1 MAFFKFQLDL
11 YLGGGVI
18 LLLKEGVM
26 LRNEVQNKTGL
37 TRKAIEYYEEKGLI
51 DPVRLENGY
60 RDYSEEDVEILEKV
74 ALFTKLGLN
83 LREIKEIIFEGGS
96 LSSILRDRQY
106 ELSVEEKKKK
116 IIEMIVKGVDKGY
129 IDEKVKNLEMNDTIY
144 KKLVNVFP
152 GYYGQMFFSAYRP
165 FLNEPL
171 KDDGRDAF
179 EKFVEYLDSL
189 PEFDLTDK
197 EKEYLDKISAGFDMA
212 TLEEINRSKIDAVSN
227 SKEWLEENR
236 EILDEYERYK
246 NSDEYKN
253 SEVKKLQDKLSKYML
268 DNNYYEVAIP
278 LIRKFSPSYDE
289 YYRKLLKAND
299 DYLNR

>member
-1 MAFFKFQLDL
+1 
-11 YLGGGVI
+11 
-18 LLLKEGVM
+18 M

-37 TRKAIEYYEEKGLI
+37 TRKAIEYYEEKGII

-60 RDYSEEDVEILEKV
+60 RDYSEKDVEILEKV
-74 ALFTKLGLN
+74 ALFTKLGLS
-83 LREIKEIIFEGGS
+83 LKEIREIIFDGES
-96 LSSILRDRQY
+96 LSSILRNRQY
-106 ELSVEEKKKK
+106 ELSVEEKKKE
-116 IIEMIVKGVDKGY
+116 ILEMIVKGADKST

-152 GYYGQMFFSAYRP
+152 GYYGQMFFSAYKP

-171 KDDGRDAF
+171 EDEGRAAF

-189 PEFDLTDK
+189 PEFNLTDE
-197 EKEYLDKISAGFDMA
+197 EKEYLDKISTGFDME
-212 TLEEINRSKIDAVSN
+212 TLEEINKSKIDAVSN
-227 SKEWLEENR
+227 SKEWIEENR
-236 EILDEYERYK
+236 EFLDEYEKYK

-253 SEVKKLQDKLSKYML
+253 SEVKKLQDKLTKYMA

-289 YYRKLLKAND
+289 YYRKLIKANE

>member
-1 MAFFKFQLDL
+1 
-11 YLGGGVI
+11 
-18 LLLKEGVM
+18 M

-37 TRKAIEYYEEKGLI
+37 TRKAIEYYEEKGII

-60 RDYSEEDVEILEKV
+60 RDYSDKDVEILEKV
-74 ALFTKLGLN
+74 SLFSKLGLS
-83 LREIKEIIFEGGS
+83 LKEIREIIFDGGG
-96 LSSILRDRQY
+96 LSSVLRTKQY
-106 ELSVEEKKKK
+106 ELSVEEKKKE
-116 IIEMIVKGVDKGY
+116 ILEMIVKGADKSI
-129 IDEKVKNLEMNDTIY
+129 IDEELKNLEMNDTIY
-144 KKLVNVFP
+144 KKLMNIFP

-189 PEFDLTDK
+189 PEFNLTDE
-197 EKEYLDKISAGFDMA
+197 EKEYLDRISSGLDME
-212 TLEEINRSKIDAVSN
+212 TLEEVNRSKIDAVSN

-236 EILDEYERYK
+236 EFIDEYERYK

-253 SEVKKLQDKLSKYML
+253 SEFKKLQDKLSKYMT

-278 LIRKFSPSYDE
+278 LIRKFSPSYDD
-289 YYRKLLKAND
+289 YYRKLLKANE

>member
-1 MAFFKFQLDL
+1 
-11 YLGGGVI
+11 
-18 LLLKEGVM
+18 M

-37 TRKAIEYYEEKGLI
+37 TRKAIEYYEEKGII

-60 RDYSEEDVEILEKV
+60 RDYSEKDVEILEKV

-83 LREIKEIIFEGGS
+83 LKEIREIIFDEGN
-96 LSSILRDRQY
+96 LSSVLRTRQY
-106 ELSVEEKKKK
+106 ELSVEEKKKE
-116 IIEMIVKGVDKGY
+116 ILEMIVKGADKSK

-171 KDDGRDAF
+171 EDDGRAAF

-189 PEFDLTDK
+189 PEFDLTDE
-197 EKEYLDKISAGFDMA
+197 EKEYLDKISTGFDME
-212 TLEEINRSKIDAVSN
+212 TLEEINRSKIDALSN
-227 SKEWLEENR
+227 PKEWLEENR
-236 EILDEYERYK
+236 EFLDEYERYK

-253 SEVKKLQDKLSKYML
+253 SEVKKLQDKLAKYMAE
-268 DNNYYEVAIP
+268 NNYYEVAIP
-278 LIRKFSPSYDE
+278 LIRKFSPSYDD
-289 YYRKLLKAND
+289 YYRKLIKANE
-299 DYLNR
+299 DYLKR

>member
-1 MAFFKFQLDL
+1 
-11 YLGGGVI
+11 
-18 LLLKEGVM
+18 M

-37 TRKAIEYYEEKGLI
+37 TRKAIEYYEEKGII

-74 ALFTKLGLN
+74 ALFTKLGLS
-83 LREIKEIIFEGGS
+83 LKEIREIIFDEGN
-96 LSSILRDRQY
+96 LSSVLRTRQY
-106 ELSVEEKKKK
+106 ELSVEEKKKE
-116 IIEMIVKGVDKGY
+116 ILEMIVKGADKSK

-171 KDDGRDAF
+171 KPDGIDAF

-189 PEFDLTDK
+189 PEFNLTDE
-197 EKEYLDKISAGFDMA
+197 EKEYLDKISTGFDME
-212 TLEEINRSKIDAVSN
+212 TLEEINRSKIDALSN
-227 SKEWLEENR
+227 PKEWLEENR
-236 EILDEYERYK
+236 EFLDEYERYK

-253 SEVKKLQDKLSKYML
+253 SEVKKLQDKLAKYMAE
-268 DNNYYEVAIP
+268 NNYYEVAIP
-278 LIRKFSPSYDE
+278 LIRKFSPCYDD
-289 YYRKLLKAND
+289 YYRKLIKANE
-299 DYLNR
+299 DYLKR

>member
-1 MAFFKFQLDL
+1 
-11 YLGGGVI
+11 
-18 LLLKEGVM
+18 M

-37 TRKAIEYYEEKGLI
+37 TRKAIEYYEEKGII

-60 RDYSEEDVEILEKV
+60 RDYSEKDVEILEKV
-74 ALFTKLGLN
+74 ALFTKLGLS
-83 LREIKEIIFEGGS
+83 LKEIREIIFDGES
-96 LSSILRDRQY
+96 LSSILRNRQY
-106 ELSVEEKKKK
+106 ELSVEEKKKE
-116 IIEMIVKGVDKGY
+116 ILEMIVKGADKST

-152 GYYGQMFFSAYRP
+152 GYYGQMFFSAYKP

-171 KDDGRDAF
+171 EDEGRAAF

-189 PEFDLTDK
+189 PEFNLTDE
-197 EKEYLDKISAGFDMA
+197 EKEYLDKISTGFDME
-212 TLEEINRSKIDAVSN
+212 TLEEINKSKIDAVSN
-227 SKEWLEENR
+227 SKEWIEENR
-236 EILDEYERYK
+236 EFLDEYERYK

-253 SEVKKLQDKLSKYML
+253 SEVKKLQDKLTKYMA

-289 YYRKLLKAND
+289 YYRKLIKANE

>member
-1 MAFFKFQLDL
+1 MH
-11 YLGGGVI
+11 LGDGVI

-26 LRNEVQNKTGL
+26 LRSEVQNKTGL
-37 TRKAIEYYEEKGLI
+37 TRKAIEYYEEKGII

-60 RDYSEEDVEILEKV
+60 RDYSEKDVEILKKV

-83 LREIKEIIFEGGS
+83 LKEIREIIFEGGS
-96 LSSILRDRQY
+96 LSSLLRNRQY
-106 ELSVEEKKKK
+106 EISVEEKKKE
-116 IIEMIVKGVDKGY
+116 ILEMIVKCADKGD

-152 GYYGQMFFSAYRP
+152 GYYGQLFFSAYRP

-171 KDDGRDAF
+171 KDDRRDAF

-189 PEFDLTDK
+189 PEFNLNDE
-197 EKEYLDKISAGFDMA
+197 EKEYLDKISVGFDME
-212 TLEEINRSKIDAVSN
+212 TLDEINRSKIDAVSN

-236 EILDEYERYK
+236 EIIDEYEKYK

-253 SEVKKLQDKLSKYML
+253 SEFKKLQDKLSKYMT
-268 DNNYYEVAIP
+268 DNNYYDVAIP

-289 YYRKLLKAND
+289 YYRKLLKANE

>member
-1 MAFFKFQLDL
+1 
-11 YLGGGVI
+11 
-18 LLLKEGVM
+18 M

-37 TRKAIEYYEEKGLI
+37 TRKAIEYYEGKGII

-60 RDYSEEDVEILEKV
+60 RDYSEKDVEILEKV

-83 LREIKEIIFEGGS
+83 LKEIREIIFGDGN
-96 LSSILRDRQY
+96 LSSVLRTKQY
-106 ELSVEEKKKK
+106 ELSVEEKKKE
-116 IIEMIVKGVDKGY
+116 ILEMIVKGADKSK
-129 IDEKVKNLEMNDTIY
+129 IDEKVKNLEINDTIY

-171 KDDGRDAF
+171 EDDGRAAF
-179 EKFVEYLDSL
+179 EEFVEYLDSL
-189 PEFDLTDK
+189 PEFNLTDE
-197 EKEYLDKISAGFDMA
+197 EKEYLDKISTGFDMD
-212 TLEEINRSKIDAVSN
+212 TLEEINKSKIDAVSN

-236 EILDEYERYK
+236 EFLDEYERYK

-253 SEVKKLQDKLSKYML
+253 SEVKKLQDKLSKYMA

-289 YYRKLLKAND
+289 YYRKLLKANE

>member
-1 MAFFKFQLDL
+1 
-11 YLGGGVI
+11 
-18 LLLKEGVM
+18 M

-37 TRKAIEYYEEKGLI
+37 TRKAIEYYEGKEII

-60 RDYSEEDVEILEKV
+60 RDYSEKDVEILEKV
-74 ALFTKLGLN
+74 ALFTKLGLS
-83 LREIKEIIFEGGS
+83 LKEIRKIISGEGN
-96 LSSILRDRQY
+96 LSSVLRTRQY
-106 ELSVEEKKKK
+106 ELSVEEKKKE
-116 IIEMIVKGVDKGY
+116 ILEMIVKGADKSK

-171 KDDGRDAF
+171 EDDGRAAF

-189 PEFDLTDK
+189 PEFDLTDE
-197 EKEYLDKISAGFDMA
+197 EKEYLDKISTGFDME
-212 TLEEINRSKIDAVSN
+212 TLEEINRSKIDALSN
-227 SKEWLEENR
+227 PKEWLEENR
-236 EILDEYERYK
+236 EFLDEYEKYK

-253 SEVKKLQDKLSKYML
+253 SEVKKLQDKLIKYMAE
-268 DNNYYEVAIP
+268 NNYYEVAIP

-289 YYRKLLKAND
+289 YYRKLIKANE

>member
-1 MAFFKFQLDL
+1 
-11 YLGGGVI
+11 
-18 LLLKEGVM
+18 M

-37 TRKAIEYYEEKGLI
+37 TRKAIEYYKEKGLI

-60 RDYSEEDVEILEKV
+60 RDYSEKDVEILEKV
-74 ALFTKLGLN
+74 ALFTKLGLS
-83 LREIKEIIFEGGS
+83 LKEIRKIISGDGT
-96 LSSILRDRQY
+96 LSSVLRTRQY
-106 ELSVEEKKKK
+106 ELSVEEKKKE
-116 IIEMIVKGVDKGY
+116 ILEMIVKGADKSK

-171 KDDGRDAF
+171 EDDGRAAF

-189 PEFDLTDK
+189 PEFNLTDE
-197 EKEYLDKISAGFDMA
+197 EKEYLDKISTGFDME

-227 SKEWLEENR
+227 SKEWLEDNR
-236 EILDEYERYK
+236 EFIDEYEKYK

-253 SEVKKLQDKLSKYML
+253 SEVKKLQDKLTKYMTE
-268 DNNYYEVAIP
+268 NNYYDVAIP

-289 YYRKLLKAND
+289 YYRKLIKANE
-299 DYLNR
+299 DYLKR

>member
-1 MAFFKFQLDL
+1 
-11 YLGGGVI
+11 
-18 LLLKEGVM
+18 M

-60 RDYSEEDVEILEKV
+60 RDYSEKDVEILEKV
-74 ALFTKLGLN
+74 ALFTKLGLS
-83 LREIKEIIFEGGS
+83 LKEIREIIFDDGT
-96 LSSILRDRQY
+96 LSSVLRTRQY
-106 ELSVEEKKKK
+106 ELSVEEKKKE
-116 IIEMIVKGVDKGY
+116 ILELIVKDADKST
-129 IDEKVKNLEMNDTIY
+129 IDEKVKNLEMTDTIY

-171 KDDGRDAF
+171 EDDGRAAF

-189 PEFDLTDK
+189 PEFNLTDE
-197 EKEYLDKISAGFDMA
+197 EKEYLDKISADFDME
-212 TLEEINRSKIDAVSN
+212 TLEDINKSKIDAVNN
-227 SKEWLEENR
+227 SKEWLEENK
-236 EILDEYERYK
+236 EFLDEYEKYK

-253 SEVKKLQDKLSKYML
+253 SEVKKLQDKLSKYMEE
-268 DNNYYEVAIP
+268 NNYYEVVIP

-289 YYRKLLKAND
+289 YYRKLIKANE

>member
-1 MAFFKFQLDL
+1 
-11 YLGGGVI
+11 
-18 LLLKEGVM
+18 M

-37 TRKAIEYYEEKGLI
+37 TRKAIEYYEGKGII

-60 RDYSEEDVEILEKV
+60 RDYSEKDVEILEKV

-83 LREIKEIIFEGGS
+83 LKEIREIIFGDGN
-96 LSSILRDRQY
+96 LSSVLRTKQY
-106 ELSVEEKKKK
+106 ELSVEEKKKE
-116 IIEMIVKGVDKGY
+116 ILEMIVKGADKSK
-129 IDEKVKNLEMNDTIY
+129 IDEKVKNLEINDTIY

-171 KDDGRDAF
+171 EDDGRAAF
-179 EKFVEYLDSL
+179 EEFVEYLDSL
-189 PEFDLTDK
+189 PEFNLTDE
-197 EKEYLDKISAGFDMA
+197 EKEYLDKISTGFDMD
-212 TLEEINRSKIDAVSN
+212 TLEEINKSKIDAVSN
-227 SKEWLEENR
+227 SKEWIEENR
-236 EILDEYERYK
+236 EFLDEYERYK

-253 SEVKKLQDKLSKYML
+253 SEVKKLQDKLSKYMTE
-268 DNNYYEVAIP
+268 NNYYEVAIP

-289 YYRKLLKAND
+289 YYRKLIKANE

>member
-1 MAFFKFQLDL
+1 MF
-11 YLGGGVI
+11 
-18 LLLKEGVM
+18 
-26 LRNEVQNKTGL
+26 RNEVQNKTGL

-51 DPVRLENGY
+51 NPIRMENGY
-60 RDYSEEDVEILEKV
+60 RDYSEKDVEILEKV

-83 LREIKEIIFEGGS
+83 LKEIREIIFGDGT
-96 LSSILRDRQY
+96 LSSVLRTKQY
-106 ELSVEEKKKK
+106 ELSVEEKKKE
-116 IIEMIVKGVDKGY
+116 ILEMIVKGADKST

-152 GYYGQMFFSAYRP
+152 GYYGQMFFSAYKP

-171 KDDGRDAF
+171 EDDGRAAF

-189 PEFDLTDK
+189 PEFDLTDE
-197 EKEYLDKISAGFDMA
+197 EKEYLDKISTEFDME

-236 EILDEYERYK
+236 EIIDEYEKYK

-253 SEVKKLQDKLSKYML
+253 SEIKKLQDKLSKYMA

-289 YYRKLLKAND
+289 YYRKLIKANE

>member
-1 MAFFKFQLDL
+1 MH
-11 YLGGGVI
+11 LGDGVI

-26 LRNEVQNKTGL
+26 LRSEVQNKTGL
-37 TRKAIEYYEEKGLI
+37 TRKAIEYYEEKGII

-60 RDYSEEDVEILEKV
+60 RDYSEKDVEILKKV
-74 ALFTKLGLN
+74 SLFSKLGLS
-83 LREIKEIIFEGGS
+83 LKEIREIIFDRGS

-106 ELSVEEKKKK
+106 ELSVEEKKKE
-116 IIEMIVKGVDKGY
+116 ILEMIVRGVDISV
-129 IDEKVKNLEMNDTIY
+129 IDDKIKNLEMNDTIY
-144 KKLVNVFP
+144 KKLMNIFP

-171 KDDGRDAF
+171 KDDGRAAF

-189 PEFDLTDK
+189 PEFYLTDE
-197 EKEYLDKISAGFDMA
+197 EKEYLDKISADFDME
-212 TLEEINRSKIDAVSN
+212 TLEEVNRSKIDAVSN

-236 EILDEYERYK
+236 EIIDEYERYK

-253 SEVKKLQDKLSKYML
+253 SEFKKLQDKLSKYMT

-278 LIRKFSPSYDE
+278 LIRKFSPSYDD
-289 YYRKLLKAND
+289 YYRKLLKANE

>member
-1 MAFFKFQLDL
+1 
-11 YLGGGVI
+11 
-18 LLLKEGVM
+18 M
-26 LRNEVQNKTGL
+26 LRSEVQNKTGL
-37 TRKAIEYYEEKGLI
+37 TRKTIEYYEEKGII

-60 RDYSEEDVEILEKV
+60 RDYSEEDVEILKKV
-74 ALFTKLGLN
+74 ALFTKLGLS
-83 LREIKEIIFEGGS
+83 LKEIREIIFEGGS
-96 LSSILRDRQY
+96 LSSVLRTRQY
-106 ELSVEEKKKK
+106 ELSVEEKKKE
-116 IIEMIVKGVDKGY
+116 ILEMIVKCADKGD

-152 GYYGQMFFSAYRP
+152 GYYGQLFFSAYRP

-171 KDDGRDAF
+171 KDDGRAAF
-179 EKFVEYLDSL
+179 EKFVGYLDSL
-189 PEFDLTDK
+189 PEFNLTDE
-197 EKEYLDKISAGFDMA
+197 EKEYLDKISAGFDME
-212 TLEEINRSKIDAVSN
+212 TLDEINRSKIDAVSN

-236 EILDEYERYK
+236 EIIDEYEKYK

-253 SEVKKLQDKLSKYML
+253 SEFKKLQDKLSKYMT

-289 YYRKLLKAND
+289 YYRKLIKANE

>member
-1 MAFFKFQLDL
+1 
-11 YLGGGVI
+11 
-18 LLLKEGVM
+18 M

-37 TRKAIEYYEEKGLI
+37 TRKAIEYYKEKGI
-51 DPVRLENGY
+51 INPVRLENGY
-60 RDYSEEDVEILEKV
+60 RDYSEKDVEILEKV
-74 ALFTKLGLN
+74 ALFTKLGLS
-83 LREIKEIIFEGGS
+83 LKEIREIIFDDGS
-96 LSSILRDRQY
+96 LSSVLRTKQY
-106 ELSVEEKKKK
+106 ELSVEEKKKE
-116 IIEMIVKGVDKGY
+116 ILEMIVKGANKST

-171 KDDGRDAF
+171 EDDGRDAF

-189 PEFDLTDK
+189 PEFNLTDE
-197 EKEYLDKISAGFDMA
+197 EKEYLDKISTGFDME

-227 SKEWLEENR
+227 SKEWIEENR
-236 EILDEYERYK
+236 EFLDEYERYK

-253 SEVKKLQDKLSKYML
+253 SEVKKLQDKLSKYMA

-289 YYRKLLKAND
+289 YYRKLIKANE

>member
-1 MAFFKFQLDL
+1 
-11 YLGGGVI
+11 
-18 LLLKEGVM
+18 M
-26 LRNEVQNKTGL
+26 LRSEVQYKTGL

-83 LREIKEIIFEGGS
+83 LKEIREIIFEGGS
-96 LSSILRDRQY
+96 LSSVLRTRQY
-106 ELSVEEKKKK
+106 ELSVEEKKKE
-116 IIEMIVKGVDKGY
+116 ILEMIIKGADRTT
-129 IDEKVKNLEMNDTIY
+129 IDEKLKNLEMNDTIY
-144 KKLVNVFP
+144 KKLMNIFP

-171 KDDGRDAF
+171 KEDRRDAF

-189 PEFDLTDK
+189 PEFNLNDE
-197 EKEYLDKISAGFDMA
+197 EKEYLDKISADFDME
-212 TLEEINRSKIDAVSN
+212 TLEEINRSKIYAVSN

-236 EILDEYERYK
+236 EIIDEYERYK
-246 NSDEYKN
+246 ESDEYKN
-253 SEVKKLQDKLSKYML
+253 SEVKKLQDKLSKYMT

-289 YYRKLLKAND
+289 YYRELLKANE
-299 DYLNR
+299 DYLKR

>member
-1 MAFFKFQLDL
+1 
-11 YLGGGVI
+11 
-18 LLLKEGVM
+18 M

-37 TRKAIEYYEEKGLI
+37 TRKAIEYYEEKGII

-60 RDYSEEDVEILEKV
+60 RDYSEKDVEILEKV
-74 ALFTKLGLN
+74 ALFTKLGLS
-83 LREIKEIIFEGGS
+83 LKEIRKIIFEGGS
-96 LSSILRDRQY
+96 LSSVLRTKQY
-106 ELSVEEKKKK
+106 ELSVEEKKKE
-116 IIEMIVKGVDKGY
+116 ILEMIVKGADKGD
-129 IDEKVKNLEMNDTIY
+129 IDEKLKNLEMNDTIY
-144 KKLVNVFP
+144 KKLGNVFP

-189 PEFDLTDK
+189 PEFNLNDE
-197 EKEYLDKISAGFDMA
+197 EKEYLDKISASFDME
-212 TLEEINRSKIDAVSN
+212 TLEEVNRSKIDAVSN
-227 SKEWLEENR
+227 SKEWLEKNR
-236 EILDEYERYK
+236 EIIDEYERYK

-253 SEVKKLQDKLSKYML
+253 SEVKKLQDKLSKYMT

-278 LIRKFSPSYDE
+278 LIRKFSPSYDD
-289 YYRKLLKAND
+289 YYRKLLKANE

>member
-1 MAFFKFQLDL
+1 
-11 YLGGGVI
+11 
-18 LLLKEGVM
+18 M

-37 TRKAIEYYEEKGLI
+37 TRKAIEYYEEKGII

-60 RDYSEEDVEILEKV
+60 RDYSEKDVEILEKV

-83 LREIKEIIFEGGS
+83 LKEIREIIFDEGN
-96 LSSILRDRQY
+96 LSSVLRTRQY
-106 ELSVEEKKKK
+106 ELSVEEKKKE
-116 IIEMIVKGVDKGY
+116 ILEMIVKGADKSE

-152 GYYGQMFFSAYRP
+152 GYYGQMFFSAYKP

-171 KDDGRDAF
+171 EDDGRDAF

-189 PEFDLTDK
+189 PEFNLTDE
-197 EKEYLDKISAGFDMA
+197 EKEYLDKISTGFDME
-212 TLEEINRSKIDAVSN
+212 TFEEINRSKIDAVSN
-227 SKEWLEENR
+227 YKKWLEDNR
-236 EILDEYERYK
+236 DFLDEYEKYK

-253 SEVKKLQDKLSKYML
+253 SEIKKLQDKLTKYMT

-289 YYRKLLKAND
+289 YYRKLIKANE

>member
-1 MAFFKFQLDL
+1 
-11 YLGGGVI
+11 
-18 LLLKEGVM
+18 M
-26 LRNEVQNKTGL
+26 LRSEVQNKTGL

-74 ALFTKLGLN
+74 ALFSKLGLN
-83 LREIKEIIFEGGS
+83 LKEIREIIFEGGS
-96 LSSILRDRQY
+96 LSSLLRNRQY
-106 ELSVEEKKKK
+106 EISVEEKKKE
-116 IIEMIVKGVDKGY
+116 ILEMIVKCADRSA
-129 IDEKVKNLEMNDTIY
+129 IDEKIKSLERSDTIY
-144 KKLVNVFP
+144 RKLVNVFP

-171 KDDGRDAF
+171 KDDGRAAF

-189 PEFDLTDK
+189 PEFNLTDK
-197 EKEYLDKISAGFDMA
+197 EKEYLDKISAGFDME
-212 TLEEINRSKIDAVSN
+212 TLEEMNRSKIDAVNN

-236 EILDEYERYK
+236 EILDEYEKYK

-253 SEVKKLQDKLSKYML
+253 SEVKKLQDKLSKYMT

-289 YYRKLLKAND
+289 YYRKLIKANE

>member
-1 MAFFKFQLDL
+1 
-11 YLGGGVI
+11 
-18 LLLKEGVM
+18 M

-37 TRKAIEYYEEKGLI
+37 SRKAIEYYEEKGII

-60 RDYSEEDVEILEKV
+60 RDYSEKDVEILERV
-74 ALFTKLGLN
+74 ALFTKLGLS
-83 LREIKEIIFEGGS
+83 LKEIREIIFDGES
-96 LSSILRDRQY
+96 LSSVLRTRQY
-106 ELSVEEKKKK
+106 ELSVEEKKKE
-116 IIEMIVKGVDKGY
+116 ILEMIVKGADKSK

-171 KDDGRDAF
+171 KPDGIDAF

-189 PEFDLTDK
+189 SEFNLTDK
-197 EKEYLDKISAGFDMA
+197 EKEYLDKISADFDME
-212 TLEEINRSKIDAVSN
+212 TLEEINKSKIDAVSN
-227 SKEWLEENR
+227 SKKWLEDNR
-236 EILDEYERYK
+236 EFLDEYERYK
-246 NSDEYKN
+246 MSDEYKN
-253 SEVKKLQDKLSKYML
+253 SEVKKLQDKLAKYMAE
-268 DNNYYEVAIP
+268 NNYYEVAIP

-289 YYRKLLKAND
+289 YYRKLLKANE

>member
-1 MAFFKFQLDL
+1 
-11 YLGGGVI
+11 
-18 LLLKEGVM
+18 M

-37 TRKAIEYYEEKGLI
+37 TRKAIEYYEEKGII

-60 RDYSEEDVEILEKV
+60 RDYSDKDVEILEKV

-83 LREIKEIIFEGGS
+83 LKEIRKIIFGDGN
-96 LSSILRDRQY
+96 LSSVLRTRQY
-106 ELSVEEKKKK
+106 ELSVEEKKKE
-116 IIEMIVKGVDKGY
+116 ILEMIVKGADKST

-152 GYYGQMFFSAYRP
+152 GYYGQMFFSAYKP

-171 KDDGRDAF
+171 EDDGRDAF

-189 PEFDLTDK
+189 PEFNLTDK
-197 EKEYLDKISAGFDMA
+197 EKEYLDKISTGFDME
-212 TLEEINRSKIDAVSN
+212 TLEEVNRSKIDAVSN
-227 SKEWLEENR
+227 SKEWLEDNR
-236 EILDEYERYK
+236 EFLDEYEKYK

-253 SEVKKLQDKLSKYML
+253 SEVKKLRDKLSKYMTE
-268 DNNYYEVAIP
+268 NNYYEVAIP

-289 YYRKLLKAND
+289 YYRKLIKANE

>member
-1 MAFFKFQLDL
+1 
-11 YLGGGVI
+11 
-18 LLLKEGVM
+18 M

-37 TRKAIEYYEEKGLI
+37 TRKAIEYYEEKGII

-74 ALFTKLGLN
+74 ALFTKLGLS
-83 LREIKEIIFEGGS
+83 LKEIREIIFDEGN
-96 LSSILRDRQY
+96 LSSVLRTRQY
-106 ELSVEEKKKK
+106 ELSVEEKKKE
-116 IIEMIVKGVDKGY
+116 ILEMIVKGADKSK
-129 IDEKVKNLEMNDTIY
+129 IDEKVKNLEMTDTIY

-152 GYYGQMFFSAYRP
+152 GYYGQMFFSAYKP

-171 KDDGRDAF
+171 EEDGRDAF

-189 PEFDLTDK
+189 PEFNLTDE
-197 EKEYLDKISAGFDMA
+197 EKEYLDKISTGFDME
-212 TLEEINRSKIDAVSN
+212 TLEEINKSKIDAVSN
-227 SKEWLEENR
+227 SKEWIEENR
-236 EILDEYERYK
+236 EFLDEYEKYK

-253 SEVKKLQDKLSKYML
+253 SEVKKLQDKLTKYMA

-289 YYRKLLKAND
+289 YYRKLIKANE
-299 DYLNR
+299 DYLKR